1 MNWMTVAWPMVT
13 ATCLTLALIN
23 LRIATGESRRAPHLF
38 FTLSAFAVAAIS
50 ALEVGVLQST
60 DLATCQRLL
69 QWSSIP
75 VVVMVASILGF
86 IWSFFGAGRP
96 VLAYASIALLTVA
109 ETVNFISDGP
119 GVRSAVSL
127 LFAETFGNVRY
138 TVPVIA
144 RGPWSYVEIA
154 AVTLAVAFVAEA
166 SWTIWRRGER
176 QRALIVGGS
185 IVFFFLVSRGHTML
199 VEEGIVQSPY
209 YVSFAFLAVIFAM
222 GHELSGEVFRA
233 TRLSRE
239 LQESERRMD
248 LAAQSAKLGFWTWHL
263 AKDEIWVSETTRELF
278 ETSPS
283 EKINF
288 ARFASVLHPDDRE
301 QVTQALTDAI
311 DHGTEYEKSYRIQLP
326 GHGERWI
333 AARGKVEISA
343 QGKPVRMRGVLL
355 DVSAQKKAETELLQL
370 RQQLAH
376 AGRVSMMGQLAS
388 ALAHELNQ
396 PLGAILRNAEAAELF
411 LQAPQPDM
419 QEVRAI
425 IGDIR
430 KDDQRA
436 SQVIDRLRSLLK
448 RQDIEILPLHIPTLL
463 EEVVALCRTD
473 ASARGIRLELV
484 ANTELP
490 IIRGDRVH
498 LQQVLLNLIINAM
511 DAFHGLQRD
520 DKKVLVTTSQN
531 EPEWVEIRVADNA
544 SGLPA
549 KRESAIF
556 EPFFTTKAHGMGMGL
571 PISRTIVEA
580 HGGSISASNAESGG
594 AVFSIRIPIAR
605 DCE

>member
-23 LRIATGESRRAPHLF
+23 LRIATGEARRAPHFF

-50 ALEVGVLQST
+50 ALEAGVLQSET
-60 DLATCQRLL
+60 LAACQRLL

-75 VVVMVASILGF
+75 IVVMVASILGF
-86 IWSFFGAGRP
+86 VWSFFGAGRP
-96 VLAYASIALLTVA
+96 VLAYASITLLTIAEAVNFFSDAPAVRGASALLHA
-109 ETVNFISDGP
+109 ETI
-119 GVRSAVSL
+119 
-127 LFAETFGNVRY
+127 GNVRY
-138 TVPVIA
+138 TLPVIA
-144 RGPWSYVEIA
+144 HGPWSYVEIA
-154 AVTLAVAFVAEA
+154 AVALAIAFVADA
-166 SWTIWRRGER
+166 SWAIWRRGER

-199 VEEGIVQSPY
+199 VEEGIVHSPY
-209 YVSFAFLAVIFAM
+209 FVSFAFLAVIFAM

-248 LAAQSAKLGFWTWHL
+248 LAAQSANLGFWTWHL

-278 ETSPS
+278 ETAPT

-288 ARFASVLHPDDRE
+288 ARFVASLHPDDRE
-301 QVTQALTDAI
+301 QVTQAITHAI
-311 DHGTEYEKSYRIQLP
+311 ANGSEYEKSYRIQLP
-326 GHGERWI
+326 QRGERWI
-333 AARGKVEISA
+333 AARGKVEVSP

-355 DVSAQKKAETELLQL
+355 DVSAQKHAEAELLQL

-411 LQAPQPDM
+411 LQAPDPDL
-419 QEVRAI
+419 QELRAI

-430 KDDQRA
+430 NDDQRA

-448 RQDIEILPLHIPTLL
+448 RQDIDLLPLHIPTLL
-463 EEVVALCRTD
+463 DEVLALSRAD
-473 ASARGIRLELV
+473 ASARGIRLEM
-484 ANTELP
+484 ASAPGLP
-490 IIRGDRVH
+490 AIRGDRVH

-511 DAFHGLQRD
+511 DAFHGLERSE
-520 DKKVLVTTSQN
+520 KIVTVTTSWKTHG
-531 EPEWVEIRVADNA
+531 EVEIRVADNA
-544 SGLPA
+544 GGLPE

-580 HGGSISASNAESGG
+580 HGGTLSASNGANGG
-594 AVFSIRIPIAR
+594 AVFSICIPSAKGL
-605 DCE
+605 E